1 MKKIYSSI
9 DIGSD
14 TIKFVVGEY
23 YNKKVNV
30 LASHSIKS
38 KGVRKGL
45 IVDPNLTI
53 NAIKDGMKVINSMLG
68 ITIKKVIVNV
78 PSYNAKF
85 MYVTGSIDI
94 TNEEEIIT
102 GDDVNKVIK
111 NSVYNKLPSD
121 YELVTVIPLEF
132 VSDNDV
138 KENKPVGKSS
148 KKLDLKGI
156 MVATPKKNIY
166 SVINVIEG
174 AGLEVTDITLSG
186 IADYY
191 EVRNSN
197 IDNKVGAIINIG
209 HETTTVSVIN
219 NGKFMNTDIIELGGI
234 NIEKDLAYVFG
245 ISIFDA
251 RVIKEKF
258 ASSNKRFC
266 QISEVYEVKNTTGE
280 LMRLNQLEVSE
291 VVMNRLEEIL
301 SFAKKKIIE
310 LSKKNI
316 SYLIITG
323 GITEIKSF
331 KHLVFEFLG
340 KDVIIYVTNTLGVRN
355 NKYTTSLGMIKYF
368 INKMSLREKDFSMVS
383 SEDVNK
389 LITPNRSLKKDN
401 VKISK
406 IFGSFIAGKEEKN
419 E

>member
-30 LASHSIKS
+30 LASYSIKS
-38 KGVRKGL
+38 KGVRRGL
-45 IVDPNLTI
+45 IVDPNLAI
-53 NAIKDGMKVINSMLG
+53 NAIKDGMKVINNMLDIN
-68 ITIKKVIVNV
+68 ITKVIVNV

-85 MYVTGSIDI
+85 MYVTGNVDI
-94 TNEEEIIT
+94 SNDDGTIT
-102 GDDVNKVIK
+102 GSDVNKVIK

-121 YELVTVIPLEF
+121 YELITVIPLEF
-132 VSDNDV
+132 VLDDGI
-138 KENKPVGKSS
+138 KETKPVGKTS
-148 KKLDLKGI
+148 KKLELKGL
-156 MVATPKKNIY
+156 MVATPKKNVY
-166 SVINVIEG
+166 SVIKVIEG
-174 AGLEVTDITLSG
+174 AGLEVCDITLSG

-197 IDNKVGAIINIG
+197 IDNKAGAIINIG

-219 NGKFMNTDIIELGGI
+219 NGKFLNTDTIALGGV
-234 NIEKDLAYVFG
+234 NVEKDLAYVFG

-251 RVIKEKF
+251 RIIKEKF
-258 ASSNKRFC
+258 AGSNKRFC

-280 LMRLNQLEVSE
+280 LLKLNQLEVSE

-301 SFAKKKIIE
+301 SYAKKMVNE
-310 LSKKNI
+310 LSKQNI
-316 SYLIITG
+316 SYLVITG
-323 GITEIKSF
+323 GMTEIKSF
-331 KHLVFEFLG
+331 KNLVFEFLG

-368 INKMSLREKDFSMVS
+368 INKMSLKDKNFSMI
-383 SEDVNK
+383 SEEEAVR
-389 LITPNRSLKKDN
+389 LATPNRSLKKDN
-401 VKISK
+401 MIFTK
-406 IFGSFIAGKEEKN
+406 IFGSFMTGKEEKN